1 MAFKF
6 KAKSGYV
13 YIDASCRV
21 YSSWNDFKKNN
32 KLPECRVAYPKNGKY
47 EVDTNGDVVTDFQK
61 SPACSELKQVAKAT
75 DITASVLGVATTAV
89 GVVGLFFPLTAP
101 IAITCFITGGVAGTY
116 GASRSIAA
124 LVDRSQ
130 HEESISLADAEARLH
145 WLNIATAP
153 LAIAGGG
160 IVVKIFYYK
169 KYLIES

>member
-13 YIDASCRV
+13 FIDASCRI
-21 YSSWNDFKKNN
+21 YSSWSDFKNNN
-32 KLPECRVAYPKNGKY
+32 KLPECKVAYPRNGKY
-47 EVDTNGDVVTDFQK
+47 ELDTNGDVITYFDE
-61 SPACSELKQVAKAT
+61 SPACSSLKKVAKAT
-75 DITASVLGVATTAV
+75 DITASVIGVATTVV
-89 GVVGLFFPLTAP
+89 GVAGLFFPLTAP
-101 IAITCFITGGVAGTY
+101 LAISCFITGGVTGTY

-130 HEESISLADAEARLH
+130 HEESISLADSEARLH

-160 IVVKIFYYK
+160 MFAKIYCYK
-169 KYLIES
+169 NI